1 MHTCHDDTQNLLKT
15 FTKETTR
22 KNNIKSIK
30 GITEKDIYKLFDN
43 EKKGT
48 EKEYIGQET
57 NRSDMNLSFEEE
69 QKIPLDENSIVNV
82 INQKINLS
90 NINSDNQS
98 LRKEEENKNEE
109 VNININKKEQILITE
124 KEINTINKKK
134 KEKRK
139 DNLRKEILKKPVL
152 IVKNIIEKDGN
163 KKLIVN
169 LDEVIGT
176 SYKQNRAIL
185 KLKIYEILCINHK
198 NKNIL
203 EKIIPKPEEELKF
216 YYLLTRTY
224 EFIYENYLNNN
235 RIFKIGEDDIRIEEF
250 KVFEDIINEMKNET
264 KIEIVKVI
272 DEQGNINKIEKN
284 IKKYN
289 EKEMNKFINISKNYF
304 KALKNGFFDERKPKS
319 KKIFLVT
326 KCIKKFEDFLKNE
339 KSN

>member
-1 MHTCHDDTQNLLKT
+1 MHTCNDDTQNILKT

-48 EKEYIGQET
+48 EKEYIGQEK
-57 NRSDMNLSFEEE
+57 NRFDMNSSFEEE

-203 EKIIPKPEEELKF
+203 EKIIKF
-216 YYLLTRTY
+216 HIYL
-224 EFIYENYLNNN
+224 I
-235 RIFKIGEDDIRIEEF
+235 K
-250 KVFEDIINEMKNET
+250 T
-264 KIEIVKVI
+264 K
-272 DEQGNINKIEKN
+272 
-284 IKKYN
+284 
-289 EKEMNKFINISKNYF
+289 
-304 KALKNGFFDERKPKS
+304 
-319 KKIFLVT
+319 
-326 KCIKKFEDFLKNE
+326 
-339 KSN
+339 